1 MKNKVK
7 SVSMTEVRVLLPRLR
22 KRVQLGGLVVLPTY
36 YTDVV
41 GVIINMPLS
50 KTLNIG
56 SSEEV
61 AITKFREKATE
72 YWEKLQSEIDCVY
85 LTSHS
90 RKVMAFVSP
99 KFISE
104 LNINLPSIS
113 VLDCEA

>member
-7 SVSMTEVRVLLPRLR
+7 QVPMSEVRETLPKLR
-22 KRVQLGGLVVLPTY
+22 RRVQIGGLIALPTY
-36 YTDVV
+36 HEDVIGAFV
-41 GVIINMPLS
+41 SMPIS
-50 KTLNIG
+50 KTLDIQVF
-56 SSEEV
+56 EEV
-61 AITKFREKATE
+61 PITKFRDSATE

-113 VLDCEA
+113 ILDCEA